1 MPSNITARRAATVP
15 VTVASTSPVRPRATL
30 IPLGPTSTSNASAPT
45 RRRIHIRQEDRTPD
59 LSWTPITLDLA
70 DVRIR

>member
-1 MPSNITARRAATVP
+1 MPS
-15 VTVASTSPVRPRATL
+15 
-30 IPLGPTSTSNASAPT
+30 IPLILAFCAIGTAGSSGLLA